1 MKKCKSIIV
10 CKIMLLAW
18 FSVVLQGYLSYS
30 LNSSEVPC
38 FIKKN
43 IEFYLVFAYFFLKGL
58 AQMSSAEYCSN

>member
-1 MKKCKSIIV
+1 
-10 CKIMLLAW
+10 MLLAW